1 MRHKLLPTLLCAGI
15 VTATGVLTGTAAAA
29 AGTAPAGTAS
39 VAADATDVREQL
51 DRIPGLTVV
60 SQTVKEGFP
69 YYTLSLTQPVDHRNP
84 ARGTF
89 QQRLTLWHKAATA
102 PMVLYTGGYSLATS
116 TREITTLLGANQ
128 VSVEH
133 RYFSESRPAT
143 VDWRDLNVW
152 QEASDEHA
160 VVEALKTIYTAKWL
174 GTGASKGGMTQ
185 VYHERFYPD
194 DLDAVVAYVAPND
207 ADNKDD
213 RGYEKFFRTV
223 GTPACRATLNSVQR
237 EMLVR
242 RDRMLPRFEAT
253 AREQGLTFTHL
264 GSADRA
270 FEFSVLDQVWNFWQS
285 GTYTDCPDI
294 PDARTAGDDELY
306 AWSLAHGL
314 SIYSDDGAGAE
325 GSGPYYR
332 QAAAQLGWAD
342 LKFKHLRD
350 VRNYPDIYQPNSVL
364 PADMRTRYEGRTIK
378 DVDRWVTRRGERMMF
393 VYGQNDPWSAERFKP
408 SKHDSMLFEAPNT
421 NHGALISKLKPAD
434 RAKAE
439 TTLKRWAGQ

>member
-1 MRHKLLPTLLCAGI
+1 MRHKLLPALLCAGI

-223 GTPACRATLNSVQR
+223 GTPACRAALNSVQR

-253 AREQGLTFTHL
+253 AREQGLTFAHL

-364 PADMRTRYEGRTIK
+364 PADMRTRYEGRTTK

>member
-1 MRHKLLPTLLCAGI
+1 MRHKLLPALFCTGLVA
-15 VTATGVLTGTAAAA
+15 ATSLLTGTAATAVGTTSSA
-29 AGTAPAGTAS
+29 AGAS
-39 VAADATDVREQL
+39 AEVTDVRERL

-60 SQTVKEGFP
+60 SQTTKEGFP
-69 YYTLSLTQPVDHRNP
+69 YYTLTLTQPIDHRHP

-89 QQRLTLWHKAATA
+89 EQRLTLWHKSETA

-128 VSVEH
+128 VSIEH
-133 RYFSESRPAT
+133 RYFSQSRPAT
-143 VDWRDLNVW
+143 VDWSDLNVW

-160 VVEALKTIYTAKWL
+160 VVQALKTVYGAKWL

-207 ADNKDD
+207 ANNNDD
-213 RGYEKFFRTV
+213 SGYEKFFKTV
-223 GTPACRATLNSVQR
+223 GTPECRAALNAVQR

-242 RDRMLPRFEAT
+242 RERMLPRFEAT
-253 AREQGLTFTHL
+253 AEEQGLTFQYL

-270 FEFSVLDQVWNFWQS
+270 YEFSVLDQVWNFWQS
-285 GTYTDCPDI
+285 GTYTDCPTI
-294 PDARTAGDDELY
+294 PDAKTATDEELY
-306 AWSLAHGL
+306 TWSLGHGL
-314 SIYSDDGAGAE
+314 SPYADQGNGAE

-342 LKFKHLRD
+342 LKFKHLAD
-350 VRNYPDIYQPNSVL
+350 VRHYPDIYRPNSVL
-364 PADMRTRYEGRTIK
+364 PADMRVGYDGRTIK
-378 DVDRWVTRRGERMMF
+378 DVDRWVATRGERMMF

-408 SKHDSMLFEAPNT
+408 SKHDSMLFEAPGS
-421 NHGALISKLKPAD
+421 NHGALISKLQPAD

-439 TTLKRWAGQ
+439 AAVKRWAGQ